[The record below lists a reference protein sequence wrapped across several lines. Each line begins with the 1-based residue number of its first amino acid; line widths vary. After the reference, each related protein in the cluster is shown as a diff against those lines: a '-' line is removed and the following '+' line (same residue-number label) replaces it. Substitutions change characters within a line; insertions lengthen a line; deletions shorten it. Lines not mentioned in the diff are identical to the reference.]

1 MLEMN
6 QESQVGSLRSLR
18 LTRAIKAVK
27 SFAVLLFALVS
38 FTSMAHGQADQGAIT
53 GLVTDSTGA
62 SVPGADVTVT
72 ATATGLV
79 LHSKTDANGNYVFS
93 PLKIGN
99 YKVAATASGFSTTTQ
114 ENIDVQVQERA
125 TANIQL
131 KTGASN
137 EVVTV
142 TSAPPLL
149 QTESGATGQVIETK
163 AINETPLNGRNWVF
177 IAQLAAGVAPSNG
190 ARGQNG
196 GDFNANGQRAEQ
208 NNYIMDGV
216 DNNVNVV
223 DFFNG
228 ASYVVRPPPDALA
241 EFKVQTGSYSSEFGH
256 SAGAVVNA
264 SIKSGTNQIH
274 GDLWEYV
281 RNDAFD
287 VREFFQGSAPIA
299 KYRQNQFGAT
309 LGFPIFKDKL
319 FFFGDVEADRIVFGR
334 TTSGLTVPTA
344 AMRTGDFSE
353 LLNKSLVN
361 GNIIQL
367 YAPNAVANGTTQ
379 IANNR
384 LDLQPGVVLDPVA
397 LHLLSLFP
405 CPNIGTGATGGN
417 GPCTA
422 SNGPQQTYDNFTA
435 QNDTTNNTFQWDT
448 RMDWNISSKDQAFG
462 RYSYNHEPAN
472 YPAPFG
478 PILDGGGF
486 GTTGQVV
493 QLGENFAGSETHI
506 FTPTLTNEFRF
517 GYNYGHFDG
526 LHENAN
532 NPTAASSLGLGGI
545 PYAPNNGGL
554 PFFSVSGLSNFGSP
568 QFYATN
574 EYENVY
580 QILDNVTKVLGNHTI
595 RGGVDIQRIRFSTSQ
610 PTQPRGTYTYTGLY
624 TSQQGTANTGYG
636 AADFL
641 TNNMNTAAISNVFN
655 SDDVRFNRAGYLQ
668 DDWKASER
676 LTLNY
681 GMRYDYSTPY
691 LERHDNQAAFET
703 TSGPTAG
710 HSTGVYLIPQSK
722 EGIFL
727 PTAFTRLLTL
737 DNIAIQYTKNRYLVN
752 PQKTNFA
759 PRVGFAYKATEKA
772 VLHGGYG
779 IFFGGLESTGYF
791 PNLGENFPFEFDS
804 NFPSGNC
811 VAGSSC
817 VNNGFTLENGFTNAI
832 ANGLINSISQPT
844 LRGSEANVRTPYS
857 EQYNFTVEYGFSNTM
872 VGSVGYVGA
881 VSRHL
886 QAFPNPNGPVALAPN
901 SFGSGYTTT
910 AGDKVN
916 PLQPYPHFGSIT
928 YTAYDGVSTY
938 NSLQTKLEKRLS
950 HGLSLLTTYTWSH
963 SMDDAPTPLGSSN
976 DSGYRSL
983 NIIGIGADYGNS
995 GFDVRQRFTL
1005 NGNYALPFGRGREHL
1020 NQGGVLDYVVG
1031 GWSDSFTFRA
1041 QTGEPISI
1049 ATNSLVSPVGSSV
1062 NALTIGNPFKAG
1074 GSPNA
1079 SNPGIVCP
1087 TKVRTVQNWYNPCA
1101 FANPEADNLTNTNAV
1116 YADSITASNPMGVPI
1131 PNTVTGLAALP
1142 YLGSPRSQTFQP
1154 GYVRL
1159 DMSLFKSFPTFREQ
1173 AIQFRAD
1180 AFNLLNT
1187 PAYGAPGQNGTGSA
1201 GISST
1206 GGLIQQ
1212 ARSFSANTPDS
1223 RFFQFALKYTF

>member
-1 MLEMN
+1 MRLIITLKAI
-6 QESQVGSLRSLR
+6 SSLTLFFFTL
-18 LTRAIKAVK
+18 LT
-27 SFAVLLFALVS
+27 L
-38 FTSMAHGQADQGAIT
+38 TSVARGQADQGAIT
-53 GLVTDSTGA
+53 GLVTDATGA
-62 SVPGADVTVT
+62 AIPGADVTLT
-72 ATATGLV
+72 ATETGLT
-79 LHSKTDANGNYVFS
+79 LHTQTDASGNYVFS

-99 YKVAATASGFSTTTQ
+99 YKVSVAAKGFSTTTQ

-125 TANIQL
+125 AVNIQL
-131 KTGASN
+131 KNGESN
-137 EVVTV
+137 EEITV

-149 QTESGATGQVIETK
+149 QTESGSTGQVIETK
-163 AINETPLNGRNWVF
+163 AINDTPLNGRNWVF
-177 IAQLAAGVAPSNG
+177 IAQLTAGVAPSNG

-264 SIKSGTNQIH
+264 SIKSGTNKIH
-274 GDLWEYV
+274 GSAWEYI

-309 LGFPIFKDKL
+309 LGFPILKDKL
-319 FFFGDVEADRIVFGR
+319 FFFGDTEANRIVFGR

-344 AMRTGDFSE
+344 AMRTGNFSE
-353 LLNKSLVN
+353 LLNSGLVN
-361 GNIIQL
+361 GNTIQL
-367 YAPNAVANGTTQ
+367 YQPNAAANGTTP

-405 CPNIGTGATGGN
+405 CPNIGVGATGGN
-417 GPCTA
+417 GPCSA
-422 SNGPQQTYDNFTA
+422 SNGPQQTYNNFTA
-435 QNDTTNNTFQWDT
+435 QNDTTNNTFQWDV
-448 RMDWNISSKDQAFG
+448 RMDWNISSHDQAFG

-478 PILDGGGF
+478 SILDGGGF

-506 FTPTLTNEFRF
+506 FSPTLTNEFRF

-532 NPTAASSLGLGGI
+532 NPSAASSVGLGGI
-545 PYAPNNGGL
+545 PYSTNNGGL
-554 PFFSVSGLSNFGSP
+554 PYFNVSGISVFGSP

-580 QILDNVTKVLGNHTI
+580 QILDNVTKVVGNHTI
-595 RGGVDIQRIRFSTSQ
+595 KGGVDIQRIRFSTSQ
-610 PTQPRGTYTYTGLY
+610 PTQPRGTYNFNGVTGNNANFYTG
-624 TSQQGTANTGYG
+624 QQGVANTGFG
-636 AADFL
+636 VADFL
-641 TNNMNTAAISNVFN
+641 TSNMSSAAISNVFT

-668 DDWKASER
+668 DDWKASQR

-691 LERHDNQAAFET
+691 LERHDNQAAFIP

-722 EGIFL
+722 QGIFL
-727 PTAFTRLLTL
+727 PTAFTRLLAL
-737 DNIAIQYTKNRYLVN
+737 DSISIQYTNNRYLVN
-752 PQKTNFA
+752 PQKSNFA
-759 PRVGFAYKATEKA
+759 PRVGFAYKATDKA

-804 NFPSGNC
+804 NFPSGSC
-811 VAGSSC
+811 TQGGSC
-817 VNNGFTLENGFTNAI
+817 LNNGFTLENGFTNAI

-857 EQYNFTVEYGFSNTM
+857 EQYNLTVEYGFSNTM

-886 QAFPNPNGPVALAPN
+886 QAFPNPNGAVALAPN
-901 SFGSGYTTT
+901 SFGSGYVDT

-928 YTAYDGVSTY
+928 YTAYDGVASY
-938 NSLQTKLEKRLS
+938 NSLQARLEKRLS
-950 HGLSLLTTYTWSH
+950 RGLSFLTTYTWSH
-963 SMDDAPTPLGSSN
+963 SLDDAPEPLNSN
-976 DSGYRSL
+976 NDPGYRSL

-995 GFDVRQRFTL
+995 PFDVRQRFTL
-1005 NGNYALPFGRGREHL
+1005 NGNYELPFGRGREYL
-1020 NQGGVLDYVVG
+1020 NGGGLADYLVG

-1041 QTGEPISI
+1041 QTGEPITI
-1049 ATNSLVSPVGSSV
+1049 ATNSLTTPAGSTNPGNNLTPA
-1062 NALTIGNPFKAG
+1062 NAIRTGNPFAAG
-1074 GSPNA
+1074 GTPN
-1079 SNPGIVCP
+1079 STNPGITCP

-1101 FANPEADNLTNTNAV
+1101 FSNPEPDNLTYTNLK
-1116 YADSITASNPMGVPI
+1116 YPDSAGGQPI
-1131 PNTVTGLAALP
+1131 PNTVTGLAAIP
-1142 YLGSPRSQTFQP
+1142 YLGSPRGQTYGP

-1173 AIQFRAD
+1173 ALQFRAD

-1187 PAYGAPGQNGTGSA
+1187 PAYGAPGA
-1201 GISST
+1201 GGIGNASISSK